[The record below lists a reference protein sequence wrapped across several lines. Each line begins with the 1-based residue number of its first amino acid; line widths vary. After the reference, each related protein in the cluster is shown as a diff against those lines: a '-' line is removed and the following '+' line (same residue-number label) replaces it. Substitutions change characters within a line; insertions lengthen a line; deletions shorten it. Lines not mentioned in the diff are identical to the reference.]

1 MPPKKKWRK
10 KAVIDKMTKYSFVL
24 LSGEAESFLKELEEL
39 GVVDITRSE
48 KPVDD
53 RSATLSSDVEA

>member
-39 GVVDITRSE
+39 EWWT
-48 KPVDD
+48 
-53 RSATLSSDVEA
+53 